1 MGSGDGV
8 GEGEVLDPLSR
19 LVDKSLVAVEEGE
32 RGVMRYTMLEPVR
45 QYAREKLRE
54 SAEEDAVQGR
64 HAGFFLALAEE
75 AEPELAGTQQQ
86 AWLKRLERE
95 HANLRAALAWALD
108 PADSSEPR
116 EHRTELGL
124 RLAGALGRFWA
135 VYGPGEGRGWLE
147 KGLAKGRA
155 APKPALAKAFY
166 EAGWIEQFQGDY
178 RQSDRPAR
186 GSPHAL

>member
-1 MGSGDGV
+1 MDWSYALLSEAERVLFGRLSVFAGGWTLEAAEAVGSGGGV

-19 LVDKSLVAVEEGE
+19 LVDKSLVVVEEGE
-32 RGVMRYTMLEPVR
+32 GGVMRYTMLEPVR

-54 SAEEDAVQGR
+54 SGEEEAVQSR
-64 HAGFFLALAEE
+64 HAGFFLALAEG
-75 AEPELAGTQQQ
+75 AEPELAGTQQE

-95 HANLRAALAWALD
+95 HANVRGALSWALD
-108 PADSSEPR
+108 PADNNEPR

-147 KGLAKGRA
+147 KGLCKG
-155 APKPALAKAFY
+155 
-166 EAGWIEQFQGDY
+166 
-178 RQSDRPAR
+178 
-186 GSPHAL
+186 